1 MSKQLIIYK
10 WVAAWLL
17 VAQYTL
23 VFAQT
28 PAYEYTVTIK
38 NTNDTVCYLGYPYG
52 DKRYIQDT
60 AIVQN
65 KNTFVFR
72 GDTSLTGGLYFI
84 YTPNNVYFDLVVNEQ
99 KIIIE
104 TDVADLVGKMKVIES
119 EENRIFHDFETFMR
133 LKQEEA
139 KKQSDKLKSNK
150 EGPMADSI
158 RKNLKVLDK
167 EVKQYRHNLA
177 KKYPDTFIAKF
188 IMSTVDVE
196 VPDPPEGLDDQGKQ
210 LFRYNYYKKHFFDN
224 IDFSDERMLRTPVFH
239 KKIMTYLE
247 KMTPQHPDSIIK
259 SAHYIIDKSKTNK
272 DVFRYCLVTISNKYE
287 TSNIMGM
294 DAVFVD
300 LAENYYMKGDAFWT
314 DDDLDKKIRDRVK
327 ELKPT
332 LLGKRAPNMSLV
344 DTLSRP
350 ISLYAIKSDYI
361 ILYFYDP
368 DCGHC
373 RKKTPILRELYNDS
387 LKNMGVE
394 VLAVNTVTDIDK
406 WKKFIKD
413 NKLNWL
419 NAGDPNLHDNF
430 RANYNINSTPK
441 LFVVDENKKIIA
453 KRLDVDQLKDFI
465 KRQIEIKKKS

>member
-1 MSKQLIIYK
+1 MNKRLTLIK
-10 WVAAWLL
+10 WIGALLL
-17 VAQYTL
+17 VMQHTFL
-23 VFAQT
+23 FAQK
-28 PAYEYTVTIK
+28 PAYEYTIKIK
-38 NTNDTVCYLGYPYG
+38 NTKDTVCYLGYPYG

-60 AIVQN
+60 ATVQN
-65 KNTFVFR
+65 KDTFVFK
-72 GDTSLTGGLYFI
+72 GDTSLTGGIYFI

-99 KIIIE
+99 KIKIE
-104 TDVADLVGKMKVIES
+104 TDVANLVGNMKVIES
-119 EENRIFHDFETFMR
+119 EENRIFHEFETFMR
-133 LKQEEA
+133 IKQEDA
-139 KKQSDKLKSNK
+139 KKQSDKLKTNK
-150 EGPMADSI
+150 EGPEADAV
-158 RKNLKVLDK
+158 REKLKVLDK
-167 EVKQYRHNLA
+167 EVKQYRYNLVE
-177 KKYPDTFIAKF
+177 KYPDTFIAKF
-188 IMSTVDVE
+188 IMSTVDAE
-196 VPDPPEGLDDQGKQ
+196 VPEPPDDLDDKGKQ
-210 LFRYNYYKKHFFDN
+210 LFRYSFYKKHFFDN

-259 SAHYIIDKSKTNK
+259 SAHYIIDKSKADKN
-272 DVFRYCLVTISNKYE
+272 VFRYCLVTISNKYE

-300 LAENYYMKGDAFWT
+300 LAESYYMKGDAFWT

-332 LLGKRAPNMSLV
+332 LLGKRAPNMSLL

-350 ISLYAIKSDYI
+350 ISLNAIKSDYI

-373 RKKTPILRELYNDS
+373 RKKTPILREMYNDT
-387 LKNMGVE
+387 LKSMGVE

-413 NKLNWL
+413 NKLNWM
-419 NAGDPNLHDNF
+419 NAADPNLHDNF

-441 LFVVDENKKIIA
+441 LFVVDEDKKIIA

-465 KRQIEIKKKS
+465 KRQIEIKGK